1 MKSLLCLIGSHKYRN
16 TDGKGIVGRYE
27 CQRKGCDAVIEARKW
42 PDPPTEQEQKN
53 SNEKRTIC
61 Q

>member
-1 MKSLLCLIGSHKYRN
+1 M
-16 TDGKGIVGRYE
+16 GRYE